1 MTRWMRFLPLWIFLA
16 IVVVAYAMLS
26 ASSEGTR
33 DTKAIGFSMTNAAVP
48 DLTLPKFEGNG
59 TIALQDY
66 KGKAYAINIF
76 ASWCGP
82 CKLEAASIDVMAEKL
97 PVIGINYRDNPEDA
111 ALFLEQFG
119 NPYADLARDD
129 DGNYSIQLGV
139 HGLPET
145 FIIAPDG
152 TILHH
157 QQGPVF
163 ASDLNGKLGD
173 AIKRALG
180 S

>member
-59 TIALQDY
+59 TITLQDY

-145 FIIAPDG
+145 FIIAPDS